1 MSQKSLFSAYTNERK
16 ASEIAPEKLSNL
28 SEVELPS
35 HAVSIVSASYGAKM
49 GWLLT
54 ADTKIPDVLIFLL
67 GRH

>member
-49 GWLLT
+49 G
-54 ADTKIPDVLIFLL
+54 
-67 GRH
+67 